1 MSSDHKEESKRRR
14 KEQRETT
21 NTENNKI
28 TINTYLS
35 VINWNV
41 NRIYSPIKRRS
52 GWMDKKKNQDPTV
65 WCLTLYG
72 GTHAAQKWRDGK
84 KIFYA
89 NENQKKAE
97 VAILISDKNRL

>member
-52 GWMDKKKNQDPTV
+52 GWMDKKKIKTQ
-65 WCLTLYG
+65 LYG
-72 GTHAAQKWRDGK
+72 ASLCMEGHMQPKSEGMEKRYSMQMKTKRK
-84 KIFYA
+84 LK
-89 NENQKKAE
+89 
-97 VAILISDKNRL
+97 